1 MPANCSKILT
11 QRHLL
16 NALSNI
22 EFLHLGV
29 PFSGET
35 LRSESMGGTESS
47 IVQLAEA
54 LARRGHD
61 VQVFN
66 GVAAPRHEFGV
77 QWRPLQSASERS
89 HGEIGVAVANPKLF
103 KGLSYKSPIF
113 WLHNPLKGWRQ
124 IRRGNVGP
132 LMRTRPQFVLLG
144 DYHKAHVPRWLPS
157 SGWTVIHHGV
167 HKEFFRETPAA
178 EPPAPRAIFTSQPY
192 RGLDWLLEIWSEI
205 KWQVPAATLDIL
217 APKPHQAE
225 ANSKRAPLDGVTF
238 RGSISRPQLV
248 LELSTARVQLIP
260 GHRDETYCL
269 AAAEATAAGVP
280 IVTLGKGS
288 LAERVQHDA
297 TGFVAPDKGAF
308 IQRTVALLIGD
319 SLWKAMHRACLAD
332 ASLMGWDA
340 RAEEW
345 EQLFGN
351 LSGRRLAKKA
361 R

>member
-1 MPANCSKILT
+1 LSKID
-11 QRHLL
+11 
-16 NALSNI
+16 
-22 EFLHLGV
+22 FLHLGV

-35 LRSESMGGTESS
+35 LRSQAMGGTESS

-77 QWRPLQSASERS
+77 HWWPFQSASKHS
-89 HGEIGVAVANPKLF
+89 CGEIGIAVANPKLF
-103 KGLSYKSPIF
+103 SGLSYSSPIF

-132 LMRTRPQFVLLG
+132 LMRTRPLFVLLG

-167 HKEFFRETPAA
+167 HAEFFRDAPAA

-192 RGLDWLLEIWSEI
+192 RGLDWLLEIWSDI
-205 KWQVPAATLDIL
+205 KRQVPAATLDVL

-225 ANSKRAPLDGVTF
+225 ANSKRAALDGVAF
-238 RGSISRPQLV
+238 RGSISRPQLA
-248 LELSTARVQLIP
+248 LELSRARVQLIP

-280 IVTLGKGS
+280 IVTLGRGS
-288 LAERVQHDA
+288 LAERVHHGA
-297 TGFVAPDKGAF
+297 TGFIAPGKGAF
-308 IQRTVALLIGD
+308 IEHTAALLTND
-319 SLWKAMHRACLAD
+319 PLWSAMHRACLAD
-332 ASLMGWDA
+332 AALTGWDA

-345 EQLFGN
+345 EQLFAS
-351 LSGRRLAKKA
+351 LSRPGLDKKA
-361 R
+361 S